1 MIMKRLFP
9 RGTVKEKYELPSW
22 LGSSFSYFVN
32 SNKKSEVER
41 LCHNC
46 IFCTQDMI
54 GYYCWEKDK
63 YISSSDAEDCELYE
77 ARDD

>member
-9 RGTVKEKYELPSW
+9 DGFIKGKYELPSW
-22 LGSSFSYFVN
+22 LGSSFSHL
-32 SNKKSEVER
+32 KKSEVER

-46 IFCTQDMI
+46 IHCTPDRI
-54 GYYCWEKDK
+54 GYYCWEKDECV
-63 YISSSDAEDCELYE
+63 SSSDAEDCELYE